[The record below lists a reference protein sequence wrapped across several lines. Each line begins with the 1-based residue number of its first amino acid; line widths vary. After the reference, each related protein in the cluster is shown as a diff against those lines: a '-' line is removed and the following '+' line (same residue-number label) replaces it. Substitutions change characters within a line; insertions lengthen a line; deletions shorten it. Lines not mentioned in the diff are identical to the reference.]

1 MAVMHDLDWLFSIG
15 IIFFL
20 LSVWGIGAN
29 DVANSYATS
38 VSSKSLTLVQAGCLA
53 VITEFVGAI
62 ALGQEVT
69 STIRSGV
76 FSISP
81 FENSPGILI
90 MAMVVAEVG
99 TSAPDAHTISTL
111 TWYLQ
116 DPLYGSL
123 HAPDSVSRLA
133 QLNPSSVLLSV
144 SASPWTSK

>member
-15 IIFFL
+15 VIFFL

-99 TSAPDAHTISTL
+99 ESSVHLEA
-111 TWYLQ
+111 LQ
-116 DPLYGSL
+116 DAKG
-123 HAPDSVSRLA
+123 
-133 QLNPSSVLLSV
+133 
-144 SASPWTSK
+144 